1 LLLNN
6 ALYAVGTVVPSLV
19 LALAFALALNGAGR
33 VRARHHRADRVERVV
48 EERALE
54 GRVGEEGG
62 EVVQAHEAA
71 VTRRGTRFVGLDNF
85 AALFADPTFQ
95 RALLNNALYA
105 VTAWVA
111 SHKTSTTGQ

>member
-1 LLLNN
+1 VN
-6 ALYAVGTVVPSLV
+6 YAVGTVVPSLV

-33 VRARHHRADRVERVV
+33 VRALMRAL
-48 EERALE
+48 LE

-62 EVVQAHEAA
+62 EVVQAHEAGAAPRYRVGGVPQNLDHATHA

-95 RALLNNALYA
+95 RALLNN
-105 VTAWVA
+105 
-111 SHKTSTTGQ
+111 Q